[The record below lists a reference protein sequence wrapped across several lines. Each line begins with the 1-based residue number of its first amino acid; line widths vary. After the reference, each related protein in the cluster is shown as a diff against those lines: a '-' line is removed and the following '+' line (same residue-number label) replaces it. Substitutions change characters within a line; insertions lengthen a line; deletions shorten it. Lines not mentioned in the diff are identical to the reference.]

1 MTRRRLELLLAAAV
15 ALYLAVVTC
24 ACVRALRTT
33 PIAPQSAPY
42 CFAIV
47 IDRTGEYAR
56 GCTATAA
63 TCARIAGMAQ
73 RFHGIAGISSVSGC
87 EEQP

>member
-1 MTRRRLELLLAAAV
+1 VIRLSLQERMIAAVVAVLLAINSGCGA
-15 ALYLAVVTC
+15 
-24 ACVRALRTT
+24 ALRTT

-73 RFHGIAGISSVSGC
+73 RFHGIAGIKHVSGC

>member
-1 MTRRRLELLLAAAV
+1 VIRLSLQERMIAAVVAVLLAINSGCGA
-15 ALYLAVVTC
+15 
-24 ACVRALRTT
+24 ALRTT
-33 PIAPQSAPY
+33 PIAPQPAPY

-73 RFHGIAGISSVSGC
+73 RFHGIAGIKHVSGC

>member
-1 MTRRRLELLLAAAV
+1 MIRLSLSDRIIGITVAVLLAINSGCGA
-15 ALYLAVVTC
+15 
-24 ACVRALRTT
+24 ALRTT
-33 PIAPQSAPY
+33 PIAPQAAPY

-73 RFHGIAGISSVSGC
+73 RFHGIAGIKHVSGC

>member
-1 MTRRRLELLLAAAV
+1 MIRLSLSDRIIGITVAILLAINSG
-15 ALYLAVVTC
+15 C
-24 ACVRALRTT
+24 ATALRTT
-33 PIAPQSAPY
+33 TIAPQAAPY

-63 TCARIAGMAQ
+63 TCKRIAGMAQ

>member
-1 MTRRRLELLLAAAV
+1 VIRLALQDRMIAAVIAVLLAINSGCGA
-15 ALYLAVVTC
+15 
-24 ACVRALRTT
+24 ALRTT
-33 PIAPQSAPY
+33 TIAPQSAPY

-73 RFHGIAGISSVSGC
+73 RFHGIAGISNVSEC